1 MFNQYSYK
9 DIDYAKAIERNG
21 FISNRVKSECEVL
34 VRYYNSL
41 GYPKKEI
48 KNKIIEIC
56 NRSIKNFYYEMYYS
70 IIESAINAGM
80 KKEPTQVDYITIYK
94 EELDYINSLD
104 LKYPVK
110 KLMYGILVLKKL
122 SQQAFH
128 SEKMGF
134 NLVGGADNYTKL
146 KVFSGLKNRSRSEID
161 FMFSDM
167 LEAGLIS
174 IRDDNKKYL
183 LFLDNIQDSKEE
195 CFRIEDFETAY
206 LHFDAYNEKY
216 KVNKCEA
223 CGDWFKIDSRF
234 NPYQKY
240 CKKCA
245 NKVKIEQTISAR
257 KSKKVEEAR

>member
-34 VRYYNSL
+34 ARYYNSL

-134 NLVGGADNYTKL
+134 TLVGGADNYTKL
-146 KVFSGLKNRSRSEID
+146 KVFSGLKNRLRSEID
-161 FMFSDM
+161 YMFSDM
-167 LEAGLIS
+167 LEAELIS

-206 LHFDAYNEKY
+206 LHFDAYNKKYRVNQCECCGILFRDVSKY
-216 KVNKCEA
+216 KPSQYCNKC
-223 CGDWFKIDSRF
+223 
-234 NPYQKY
+234 QKEKELEKHVKY
-240 CKKCA
+240 NKK
-245 NKVKIEQTISAR
+245 R
-257 KSKKVEEAR
+257 